1 MAEIATSNS
10 SALLDVSALHVVL
23 AGNEVLRGISLSVQP
38 GELVCLVGRNG
49 AGKSTTLRTV
59 MGYQAGLRGEVHWK
73 GRSIKGLP
81 THRIAALGLGYT
93 PEGSDVFGDL
103 TVEDNIALPT
113 WTRKT
118 DKTAQARIAA
128 AYEVFPKLRDY
139 LHRGGHQLSGGERK
153 MVSIARALAL
163 DPELLLLDEAFEGLS
178 PAILPVISDGLKRIL
193 AQQRGV
199 LLAESNFYHLPRFAS
214 RIYVIERGEIVF
226 SGTLA
231 EVERD
236 AAVMKIIKGIDE
248 VPA

>member
-1 MAEIATSNS
+1 MT
-10 SALLDVSALHVVL
+10 ALLEVSGVEVEL
-23 AGNEVLRGISLSVQP
+23 AGNNVLRSVSLAVRP

-49 AGKSTTLRTV
+49 AGKSTTLRTI
-59 MGYQAGLRGEVHWK
+59 MGFQRARQGDISWK
-73 GRSIKGLP
+73 GQSIKGLP
-81 THRIAALGLGYT
+81 THRIAAFGVGYT

-118 DKTAQARIAA
+118 EKAAEARLAA
-128 AYEVFPKLRDY
+128 AYDVFPKLRDY
-139 LHRGGHQLSGGERK
+139 LRRGGHQLSGGERK

-193 AQQRGV
+193 AQRRGV
-199 LLAESNFYHLPRFAS
+199 LLAESNFYHLPRFSS

-226 SGTLA
+226 CGTLS

-236 AAVMKIIKGIDE
+236 AAVMKIIKGVE
-248 VPA
+248 

>member
-1 MAEIATSNS
+1 M
-10 SALLDVSALHVVL
+10 SAFLDVSGLHVSL
-23 AGNEVLRGISLSVQP
+23 AGNEVLRDISLAVGP

-49 AGKSTTLRTV
+49 AGKSTSLRSI
-59 MGYQAGLRGEVHWK
+59 MGYLNPTQGDIRWK
-73 GRSIKGLP
+73 GQTIKGMP
-81 THRIAALGLGYT
+81 THRIAGLGLGYT

-103 TVEDNIALPT
+103 SVEDNIALPT

-118 DKTAQARIAA
+118 EKTAQARLDA
-128 AYEVFPKLRDY
+128 AYEVFPKLREY

-178 PAILPVISDGLKRIL
+178 PAILWVISDGLKRIL
-193 AQQRGV
+193 AQHRGV

-226 SGTLA
+226 NGTLD

-236 AAVMKIIKGIDE
+236 TAVMKIIKGVD
-248 VPA
+248 

>member
-1 MAEIATSNS
+1 MT
-10 SALLDVSALHVVL
+10 ALLDVSDLHVTL
-23 AGNEVLRGISLSVQP
+23 AGNEVLRGIALSVQP

-59 MGYQAGLRGEVHWK
+59 MGYQPCTRGSIVWK
-73 GRSIKGLP
+73 GQAIKGLP

-103 TVEDNIALPT
+103 TVADNIALPT

-118 DKTAQARIAA
+118 DKTAEARIEA
-128 AYEVFPKLRDY
+128 AYEVFPKLREY

-178 PAILPVISDGLKRIL
+178 PAILPVISEGLQRIL
-193 AQQRGV
+193 AQRRGV
-199 LLAESNFYHLPRFAS
+199 LLAESNFYHLPPFAS
-214 RIYVIERGEIVF
+214 RIHVIERGEIVF
-226 SGTLA
+226 AGTLA
-231 EVERD
+231 QVERD
-236 AAVMKIIKGIDE
+236 AAVMKIIKGVDE
-248 VPA
+248 VAV

>member
-1 MAEIATSNS
+1 MSL
-10 SALLDVSALHVVL
+10 LLDVSAIDVSLG
-23 AGNEVLRGISLSVQP
+23 GNDVLRNVSLQIAQ

-49 AGKSTTLRTV
+49 AGKTTTLRTI
-59 MGYQAGLRGEVHWK
+59 MGFHGVKRGDLAWN

-118 DKTAQARIAA
+118 QKSAQERLAA
-128 AYEVFPKLRDY
+128 AYEVFPKLKEY

-178 PAILPVISDGLKRIL
+178 PAILWVISDGLKRIQ
-193 AQQRGV
+193 AQRRGI
-199 LLAESNFYHLPRFAS
+199 LLAESNFYHLPRFAD
-214 RIYVIERGEIVF
+214 RIYVIERGEILF
-226 SGTLA
+226 AGTLD

-236 AAVMKIIKGIDE
+236 AAVMKVIKGVD
-248 VPA
+248 

>member
-1 MAEIATSNS
+1 M
-10 SALLDVSALHVVL
+10 SALLDVSGLHVSL
-23 AGNEVLRGISLSVQP
+23 AGNEVLRDISLAVGP

-49 AGKSTTLRTV
+49 AGKSTSLRSI
-59 MGYQAGLRGEVHWK
+59 MGYLNPTKGDVRWK
-73 GRSIKGLP
+73 GQTIKGMP
-81 THRIAALGLGYT
+81 THRIAGLGLGYT

-103 TVEDNIALPT
+103 SVEDNIALPT

-118 DKTAQARIAA
+118 EKTAQARLDA
-128 AYEVFPKLRDY
+128 AYEVFPKLREY

-178 PAILPVISDGLKRIL
+178 PAILWVISDGLKRIL
-193 AQQRGV
+193 AQHRGV

-226 SGTLA
+226 NGTLD

-236 AAVMKIIKGIDE
+236 TAVMKIIKGVD
-248 VPA
+248 

>member
-1 MAEIATSNS
+1 MT
-10 SALLDVSALHVVL
+10 ALLDVSGLHVAL
-23 AGNEVLRGISLSVQP
+23 AGNDVLRGVSLSVGP

-59 MGYQAGLRGEVHWK
+59 MGYNTVAQGEVRMN
-73 GRSIKGLP
+73 GQRITGMA
-81 THRIAALGLGYT
+81 THRIAGLGLGYT

-118 DKTAQARIAA
+118 DKSAEERLAA
-128 AYEVFPKLRDY
+128 AYEVFPKLREY

-178 PAILPVISDGLKRIL
+178 PAVLWVISDGLKRIL
-193 AQQRGV
+193 AQRRGV
-199 LLAESNFYHLPRFAS
+199 LLAESNFYHLPRFAN

-226 SGTLA
+226 AGTLE

-236 AAVMKIIKGIDE
+236 AAVMKIIKGVE
-248 VPA
+248 

>member
-1 MAEIATSNS
+1 MT
-10 SALLDVSALHVVL
+10 ALLDVSRVQVEL
-23 AGNEVLRGISLSVQP
+23 AGNDVLRDVSLTVGP

-49 AGKSTTLRTV
+49 AGKSTTLRTI
-59 MGYQAGLRGEVHWK
+59 MGLQPARQGDVRWK
-73 GRSIKGLP
+73 GQSIRGLP

-103 TVEDNIALPT
+103 SVEDNIALPT

-118 DKTAQARIAA
+118 EKSAQVRLAA

-139 LHRGGHQLSGGERK
+139 LLRGGHQLSGGERK

-178 PAILPVISDGLKRIL
+178 PTILPVISDGLKRIL
-193 AQQRGV
+193 AQRRGV
-199 LLAESNFYHLPRFAS
+199 LLAESNFYHLPRFSS

-226 SGTLA
+226 GGTLD

-236 AAVMKIIKGIDE
+236 AAVMKIIKGVE
-248 VPA
+248 